1 VANSDEFTVQY
12 ISVNAHQFMAESF
25 SSVGLLM
32 AAATSVSNV
41 IKDVGA
47 KKVVES
53 HEVVA
58 ATFWI
63 RLFAAFVFVAALLVR
78 AQMGYPPAIRNN
90 ELLFGTFNVTPFVG
104 WVVWLSI
111 EVVLVACNTL
121 IYFRALQVTPI
132 SLCMPY
138 ISFTPVF
145 LLYTNRVM
153 NNETITNAA
162 TVGVLLIVVGS
173 FVMHRQLF
181 SKGWLEPIKA
191 IWRERGCFLMLVAG
205 FVNAITNPIDK
216 KLVTMTDPFT
226 QACAFGIGMVL
237 FFSILALARRTDL
250 KTVVRAVPQWLV
262 LAGVLEAVALIF
274 QLASH
279 NYIQVVITISV
290 KRAGII
296 LTVLL
301 GWLVFREKD
310 IGDKLIAASVM
321 LVGVL
326 IIYLK
331 LTFAQ
336 SCTMALAGLV
346 AMAIAL
352 MLTGKRTESKV

>member
-1 VANSDEFTVQY
+1 
-12 ISVNAHQFMAESF
+12 MAEAF

-47 KKVVES
+47 KKVVDA

-63 RLFAAFVFVAALLVR
+63 RLIAAFVFVGALVVR
-78 AQMGYPPAIRNN
+78 ALMGHPPALRQT
-90 ELLFGTFNVTPFVG
+90 EPLFGVFNVAPFF
-104 WVVWLSI
+104 VWLFWLTLD
-111 EVVLVACNTL
+111 VVLVACNTL
-121 IYFRALQVTPI
+121 IYFRALQLTPI

-153 NNETITNAA
+153 NNETITLSA
-162 TVGVLLIVVGS
+162 TVGVLLIFVGS

-181 SKGWLEPIKA
+181 AQGWLEPIKA

-205 FVNAITNPIDK
+205 FVNALTNPIDK
-216 KLVTMTDPFT
+216 KLVSMTDPFT
-226 QACAFGIGMVL
+226 QACAFGLGMAL
-237 FFSILALARRTDL
+237 FFSLLSAARGADL
-250 KTVVRAVPQWLV
+250 KKVMRAVPQWVV

-279 NYIQVVITISV
+279 NYIQVVITISI

-301 GWLVFREKD
+301 GWLVFKEKD

-331 LTFAQ
+331 LTLAQ
-336 SCTMALAGLV
+336 SFALAALGLIG
-346 AMAIAL
+346 MSIAL
-352 MLTGKRTESKV
+352 ALTGKRIKEPMPQLGGEQKQ

>member
-1 VANSDEFTVQY
+1 
-12 ISVNAHQFMAESF
+12 MAESF
-25 SSVGLLM
+25 STIGLMM
-32 AAATSVSNV
+32 AATTSVSNV

-47 KKVVES
+47 KKVVDH

-63 RLFAAFVFVAALLVR
+63 RLFAAIVFIGALGVR
-78 AQMGYPPAIRNN
+78 AWLGYVPEIRDDGP
-90 ELLFGTFNVTPFVG
+90 LFNTFQVAPV
-104 WVVWLSI
+104 VVWAIWLCI
-111 EVVLVACNTL
+111 EVILVACNTL

-145 LLYTNRVM
+145 LLFTSRVM
-153 NNETITNAA
+153 NNETITLSA
-162 TVGVLLIVVGS
+162 TVGVLLIFAGS

-181 SKGWLEPIKA
+181 TAGWLEPLRA

-237 FFSILALARRTDL
+237 FFTILSLARGADL
-250 KTVVRAVPQWLV
+250 GKVIRSVPRWV
-262 LAGVLEAVALIF
+262 MLAGALEAVALIF

-331 LTFAQ
+331 LELWQ
-336 SCTMALAGLV
+336 SCAVATAAIAGMSVALYVTRKPALA
-346 AMAIAL
+346 ATAPA
-352 MLTGKRTESKV
+352 